1 MQLSDRLNAVLDLVN
16 PTSCVAD
23 IGCDHGFVSIELIN
37 RGIAEHVIAMDVV
50 DGPLNRAKEHVA
62 QYGLEERIET
72 RLSDGVEG
80 LGYEETQAVI
90 IAGMGGNL
98 VIHILSEGMN
108 KISLMEQC
116 ILQPQ
121 SEIEKVRIFLRE
133 NKFKIASENMILED
147 GKFYPMMQ
155 VVPGAYETKEHK
167 RIYDCYGELLLRE
180 KNPVLK
186 KFLLR
191 KLQKNNDILLRL
203 QRENNCRHFDRIA
216 ELLEE
221 KKLIEEALSFWKE

>member
-1 MQLSDRLNAVLDLVN
+1 MQLSDRLNAILNLVN

-37 RGIAEHVIAMDVV
+37 RGIAKHVIAMDVV
-50 DGPLNRAKEHVA
+50 DGPLERAKEHVA
-62 QYGLEERIET
+62 QFGMEERIDT
-72 RLSDGVEG
+72 RLSDGLNE
-80 LGYEETQAVI
+80 LECDEAQAVI

-98 VIHILSEGMN
+98 VIHILSEGMD

-133 NKFKIASENMILED
+133 NKFKIAAENMILED
-147 GKFYPMMQ
+147 GKYYPMMR
-155 VVPGAYETKEHK
+155 VVPNAYEAKENK

-186 KFLLR
+186 KFLER
-191 KLQKNNDILLRL
+191 KLQKNHDIMVNL
-203 QRENNCRHFDRIA
+203 QRGNNSRHLDRIA

-221 KKLIEEALSFWKE
+221 KKLIEEALDFWNE